1 MCKKPK
7 ADNNKGQV
15 QQQRTMSHIDVL
27 LTSERGRDTNVAGS
41 DYFTVFYVFV
51 LFVSIDMLVVIQ
63 IYG

>member
-27 LTSERGRDTNVAGS
+27 LTSERGRNTNVAGS

-51 LFVSIDMLVVIQ
+51 LFVCQ
-63 IYG
+63 H